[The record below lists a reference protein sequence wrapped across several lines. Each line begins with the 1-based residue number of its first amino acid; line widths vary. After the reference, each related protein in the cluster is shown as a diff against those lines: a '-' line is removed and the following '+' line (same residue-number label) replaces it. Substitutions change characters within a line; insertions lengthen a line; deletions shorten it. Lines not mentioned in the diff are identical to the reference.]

1 MFYHL
6 KSSCRFHIKIVQ
18 RIYLSFTSNQV
29 SYCWY
34 LRLLMENVSLAMV
47 PVRRFVI
54 LLTWFTLSI
63 STRSGTAQF
72 SRGVSP
78 SWTLPSMGFSKY
90 IRILLLVPD
99 TQPCPPSKL
108 EVFSTLKEVA
118 GYINI
123 QAHHPRFTTLSAFS
137 NLEIVGVRHFWQNT
151 SPLSI

>member
-29 SYCWY
+29 SYCRY
-34 LRLLMENVSLAMV
+34 FRLLMENASLAMV

-54 LLTWFTLSI
+54 LLTWFTLAI

-78 SWTLPSMGFSKY
+78 SWTLPSMGSSKY
-90 IRILLLVPD
+90 IRILLLVPQIASHAPFKARSVQYFERSDRLHKHSSSPSPASQTFPHSATSRLSVSD
-99 TQPCPPSKL
+99 T
-108 EVFSTLKEVA
+108 
-118 GYINI
+118 
-123 QAHHPRFTTLSAFS
+123 
-137 NLEIVGVRHFWQNT
+137 
-151 SPLSI
+151 